1 MEFFNKKEE
10 VIDLKLTQFGRF
22 LLSKGRFKPT
32 YYSFYDDNVIY
43 DVSRADMLELQND
56 SEERI
61 RTTPTMHPQ
70 ISISSLEKQFNE
82 NYNKVLSGE
91 ASPVSVELQRTAEK
105 HYFLPQPIG
114 TSNINSEYSPSWST
128 QFLNG
133 TLTGSLKHL
142 NLKEKTGGANTQ
154 RIPQLS
160 TEMVIE
166 MIDISSGENDFNLDE
181 FEDGFA
187 ESNVAV
193 VSEDNDLF
201 ILLKVTENNGTFQ
214 KKNFDIEFF
223 EIEEEQH
230 GGTTIENLR
239 PLSFSLA
246 QEATSE
252 VSFVDDVMP
261 DSDITYVDYYF
272 DVLVD
277 DEISDKI
284 LCEYD
289 PVKEKM
295 GVFSDPRTKLCQ
307 DVINEQKK
315 KVFDIYKDESDSP
328 GEVC

>member
-1 MEFFNKKEE
+1 MEFFNKKED
-10 VIDLKLTQFGRF
+10 VIDLKLTQYGRF
-22 LLSKGRFKPT
+22 LLSKGAFKPT
-32 YYSFYDDNVIY
+32 YYSFYDDNVLY

-61 RTTPTMHPQ
+61 RTTPTLRPQ

-91 ASPVSVELQRTAEK
+91 ESPVSVELQRTPEK

-114 TSNINSEYSPSWST
+114 TSDINSEYSPSWTT

-133 TLTGSLKHL
+133 TLTGSLKHID
-142 NLKEKTGGANTQ
+142 LKEKTGGANTQ

-160 TEMVIE
+160 TEMVVD
-166 MIDISSGENDFNLDE
+166 MIDITPGENELNLDE

-187 ESNVAV
+187 ESNIAI
-193 VSEDNDLF
+193 VSDDDDLF
-201 ILLKVTENNGTFQ
+201 ILLKITENNGAFQ

-223 EIEEEQH
+223 EIEEEQQ
-230 GGTTIENLR
+230 GETTIESLR
-239 PLSFSLA
+239 PLSFSMVP
-246 QEATSE
+246 EATSE
-252 VSFVDDVMP
+252 VSFVDDVVP

-277 DEISDKI
+277 DEISDEI

-295 GVFSDPRTKLCQ
+295 GVFSDARTKLCQ

-315 KVFDIYKDESDSP
+315 KVFDIYKEGSDVP
-328 GEVC
+328 GEIC